1 LPDIFTVIA
10 ILLFVAGFVLIGV
23 EMVVPGFS
31 VPGITGIICL
41 IVGIF
46 LAADGIKEGVIITL
60 IVIVLLAVMMFILFK
75 MLASGKLKSSIVLR
89 EEQNNE
95 SGYIS
100 SGDLQ
105 YLLGKEGVALTDLRP
120 SGKSDF
126 EGVTFDVITEG
137 GYITKD
143 AKVVIQKVQG
153 SKLIV
158 REIR

>member
-1 LPDIFTVIA
+1 MLDVFSIIA
-10 ILLFVAGFVLIGV
+10 IVLIVAGFILVGV

-31 VPGITGIICL
+31 VPGVTGIVCL
-41 IVGIF
+41 VVGIF
-46 LAADGIKEGVIITL
+46 LAADSVKEGVIISL
-60 IVIVLLAVMMFILFK
+60 IVIALLAVMMFVLLK
-75 MLASGKLKSSIVLR
+75 VLASGKLKSPIILQ
-89 EEQNNE
+89 EEQANE

-120 SGKSDF
+120 SGKGDF
-126 EGVTFDVITEG
+126 DGVSFDVLTDG
-137 GYITKD
+137 SYIIKG
-143 AKVVIQKVQG
+143 AKIVIQKVQG